1 VAGVRTGPIQED
13 NGLCVRRTVPEHV
26 PRRQPPTEPGLLA
39 VQAIEERAE
48 DSMRRLIASEFV
60 TLDGVME
67 APGHEPH
74 PDGKNAW
81 TLRYVGEDQQRYKA
95 EELFEAGAILLGRVT
110 YEIFA
115 AFWPTAPN
123 DQGFANRMNSI
134 PKYVVSGSLRTAGWQ
149 NSIIIGGNPAEK
161 IAELKQQSGGDI
173 LLVGSAD
180 LLNSLI
186 KHDVIDEYRIMVF
199 PVVLGSG
206 KRLFRD
212 ATDVTH
218 LQLVDTRT
226 FASGVTVLTYRP
238 ADRVPSSKYVE
249 TFAWTQEQMRSWQA
263 VQNADRVLATVLFTD
278 IVGSTE
284 QAAALGD
291 QGWRRLLDRHDRVAH
306 AEVERFRGRFVKST
320 GDGIL
325 ATFDAPTRAVRCAF
339 GLNAGLGDFGLAIR
353 SAIHTGEIEFRDD
366 DIGGIGVHIAARAL
380 AQAGDREV
388 VVTRTV
394 RDLVTGTDLVFSP
407 LGAVGLRGIPGEWE
421 LFAASAG

>member
-1 VAGVRTGPIQED
+1 
-13 NGLCVRRTVPEHV
+13 
-26 PRRQPPTEPGLLA
+26 
-39 VQAIEERAE
+39 
-48 DSMRRLIASEFV
+48 MRRLIASEFV

-67 APGHEPH
+67 APGHDPH

-81 TLRYVGEDQQRYKA
+81 ALRHTGDDQQRFKA

-115 AFWPTAPN
+115 AFWPTAP
-123 DQGFANRMNSI
+123 DDGGFAERMNSI
-134 PKYVVSGSLRTAGWQ
+134 PKYVVSSSLRTASWQ
-149 NSIIIGGNPAEK
+149 NTTIIQANPAQT
-161 IAELKQQSGGDI
+161 IAELKQQPGGDI
-173 LLVGSAD
+173 LLFGSAD

-186 KHDVIDEYRIMVF
+186 NHDVIDEYRLMVF
-199 PVVLGSG
+199 PVLLGSG

-212 ATDVTH
+212 ASDITH

-226 FASGVTVLTYRP
+226 FESGVTVLTYWP
-238 ADRVPSSKYVE
+238 AARVPSSKYVE
-249 TFAWTQEQMRSWQA
+249 AFAWTQEQLRSWQA
-263 VQNADRVLATVLFTD
+263 AQNADRVLATVLFTD
-278 IVGSTE
+278 IVGSTQ

-291 QGWRRLLDRHDRVAH
+291 QGWRQLLDRHDRLAR

-325 ATFDAPTRAVRCAF
+325 ATFDAPTRALRCAF
-339 GLNAGLGDFGLAIR
+339 GLNAGLGDLGLAIR

-388 VVTRTV
+388 IVTRTV
-394 RDLVTGTDLVFSP
+394 RDLVTGTDLAFSP
-407 LGAVGLRGIPGEWE
+407 LGAVGLRGVPGEWE
-421 LFAASAG
+421 LFAASAR

>member
-1 VAGVRTGPIQED
+1 VLRESLAGQAIQE
-13 NGLCVRRTVPEHV
+13 
-26 PRRQPPTEPGLLA
+26 LA
-39 VQAIEERAE
+39 EEW
-48 DSMRRLIASEFV
+48 MGRLIASEFV

-67 APGHEPH
+67 APGHEQH

-81 TLRYVGEDQQRYKA
+81 ALRYAGADQQRYKV
-95 EELFEAGAILLGRVT
+95 EELLEAGAVLLGRVT

-115 AFWPTAPN
+115 AFWPTAPK
-123 DQGFANRMNSI
+123 DEGFADRMNTI
-134 PKYVVSGSLRTAGWQ
+134 PKYVVSESLRTADWQ
-149 NSIIIGGNPAEK
+149 NSTIIGGNPAGK
-161 IAELKQQSGGDI
+161 IAELKQQAGGDI
-173 LLVGSAD
+173 LLLGSAD

-186 KHDVIDEYRIMVF
+186 NRDLIDEYRLMVF

-206 KRLFRD
+206 KRLFRH
-212 ATDVTH
+212 ATDIAH

-226 FASGVTVLTYRP
+226 FESGVIVLTYRP
-238 ADRVPSSKYVE
+238 AGRAPSSTYVE
-249 TFAWTQEQMRSWQA
+249 TFAWTQEQLRSWQA
-263 VQNADRVLATVLFTD
+263 AQNADRVLATVLFTD

-291 QGWRRLLDRHDRVAH
+291 QRWRRLLDRHDRVAR
-306 AEVERFRGRFVKST
+306 AEVERFRGRLVKST

-325 ATFDAPTRAVRCAF
+325 ATFDAPTRALRCAF
-339 GLNAGLGDFGLAIR
+339 GLNAGLGDLGLAIR

-380 AQAGDREV
+380 ALAGGGQV

-394 RDLVTGTDLVFSP
+394 RDLVTGTDLAFSP

-421 LFAASAG
+421 LFAAAG

>member
-1 VAGVRTGPIQED
+1 
-13 NGLCVRRTVPEHV
+13 
-26 PRRQPPTEPGLLA
+26 
-39 VQAIEERAE
+39 
-48 DSMRRLIASEFV
+48 MRRLIASEFV

-67 APGHEPH
+67 APGHEQH

-81 TLRYVGEDQQRYKA
+81 ALRYAGEDQQRYKI
-95 EELFEAGAILLGRVT
+95 EELSQAGAILLGRVT

-115 AFWPTAPN
+115 LFWPTAPK
-123 DQGFANRMNSI
+123 DEGFANRMNSL
-134 PKYVVSGSLRTAGWQ
+134 PKYVVSQRLRAASWQ
-149 NSIIIGGNPAEK
+149 NSSIIGGNPAER
-161 IAELKQQSGGDI
+161 IAELKQQPGGDI
-173 LLVGSAD
+173 LLFGSAD

-186 KHDVIDEYRIMVF
+186 NDDLIDEYRLMVF

-212 ATDVTH
+212 ARDVMH
-218 LQLVDTRT
+218 LQLADTRT

-238 ADRVPSSKYVE
+238 ADRVPSSRYVE
-249 TFAWTQEQMRSWQA
+249 TYAWTQDQLRSWQA
-263 VQNADRVLATVLFTD
+263 AQNADRVLATVLFTD
-278 IVGSTE
+278 IVGSTAR
-284 QAAALGD
+284 AAALGD
-291 QGWRRLLDRHDRVAH
+291 QGWRRLLDRHDQVAR

-325 ATFDAPTRAVRCAF
+325 ATFDAPTRALRCAF
-339 GLNAGLGDFGLAIR
+339 GLNAGLGDVGLSIR

-380 AQAGDREV
+380 ALAGDGEV

-394 RDLVTGTDLVFSP
+394 RDLVTGTDLAFSP

>member
-1 VAGVRTGPIQED
+1 VLKEFLT
-13 NGLCVRRTVPEHV
+13 
-26 PRRQPPTEPGLLA
+26 
-39 VQAIEERAE
+39 VQAIQERAE

-67 APGHEPH
+67 APGHEQH

-81 TLRYVGEDQQRYKA
+81 ALRHTGEDQQRYKI
-95 EELFEAGAILLGRVT
+95 EEVFEAGAILLGRVT

-123 DQGFANRMNSI
+123 DDGFADRMNSI
-134 PKYVVSGSLRTAGWQ
+134 PKYVVSGSLRAAGWR
-149 NSIIIGGNPAEK
+149 NSIIIAGNPAEK
-161 IAELKQQSGGDI
+161 IAELKRQPGGDI
-173 LLVGSAD
+173 LLFGSAD

-186 KHDVIDEYRIMVF
+186 RHDVIDEYRLMVF

-212 ATDVTH
+212 ATDITH
-218 LQLVDTRT
+218 LQLADSRT
-226 FASGVTVLTYRP
+226 FESGVTVLTYRP

-249 TFAWTQEQMRSWQA
+249 TFAWNQEQLRSWQA
-263 VQNADRVLATVLFTD
+263 AQNADRVLATVLFTD

-291 QGWRRLLDRHDRVAH
+291 QGWRRLLDRHDRLAR

-325 ATFDAPTRAVRCAF
+325 ATFDAPTRALRCAF

-380 AQAGDREV
+380 GQAGDREV

-394 RDLVTGTDLVFSP
+394 RDLVTGTDLAFSP
-407 LGAVGLRGIPGEWE
+407 LGAVGLRGVPGEWE

>member
-1 VAGVRTGPIQED
+1 
-13 NGLCVRRTVPEHV
+13 
-26 PRRQPPTEPGLLA
+26 
-39 VQAIEERAE
+39 
-48 DSMRRLIASEFV
+48 MRRLIASEFV

-67 APGHEPH
+67 APGHDPH
-74 PDGKNAW
+74 RDGKNAW
-81 TLRYVGEDQQRYKA
+81 ALRYAGADQQRYKA
-95 EELFEAGAILLGRVT
+95 EELLEAGAILMGRVT

-115 AFWPTAPN
+115 AFWPTAPS
-123 DQGFANRMNSI
+123 DEGFAERMNAL
-134 PKYVVSGSLRTAGWQ
+134 PKYVVSGSLGTAGWQ
-149 NSIIIGGNPAEK
+149 NSRIIKGDPAGR
-161 IAELKQQSGGDI
+161 IAELKQQAGGDI

-180 LLNSLI
+180 LLNSLVP
-186 KHDVIDEYRIMVF
+186 HDLIDEYRLMVF
-199 PVVLGSG
+199 PVLLRGG

-212 ATDVTH
+212 ATDITH
-218 LQLVDTRT
+218 LELVDTRT

-238 ADRVPSSKYVE
+238 ADRAPSSTYVE
-249 TFAWTQEQMRSWQA
+249 TFAWTQDQLRSWQA
-263 VQNADRVLATVLFTD
+263 AQNTDRVLATVLFTD
-278 IVGSTE
+278 IVGSTRK
-284 QAAALGD
+284 AAALGD

-325 ATFDAPTRAVRCAF
+325 ATFDAPTRALRCAF
-339 GLNAGLGDFGLAIR
+339 GLTAGLGEFGLAIR

-380 AQAGDREV
+380 ALAGDREV

-421 LFAASAG
+421 LFTASAG

>member
-1 VAGVRTGPIQED
+1 MGGRLTALRESLAGQAIQE
-13 NGLCVRRTVPEHV
+13 
-26 PRRQPPTEPGLLA
+26 LA
-39 VQAIEERAE
+39 EEW
-48 DSMRRLIASEFV
+48 MGRLIASEFV

-67 APGHEPH
+67 APGHEQH

-81 TLRYVGEDQQRYKA
+81 ALRYAGADQQRYKA
-95 EELFEAGAILLGRVT
+95 EELLEAGAVLLGRVT

-115 AFWPTAPN
+115 AFWPTAPK
-123 DQGFANRMNSI
+123 DDGFADRMNTI
-134 PKYVVSGSLRTAGWQ
+134 PKYVVSKSLRTADWQ
-149 NSIIIGGNPAEK
+149 NSTIIGGDPAGK
-161 IAELKQQSGGDI
+161 IAELKQQTGGDI

-186 KHDVIDEYRIMVF
+186 SHDLIDEYRLMVF

-206 KRLFRD
+206 KRLFRHASD
-212 ATDVTH
+212 IAH

-226 FASGVTVLTYRP
+226 FESGVIVLTYRP
-238 ADRVPSSKYVE
+238 AGRVPSSTYVE
-249 TFAWTQEQMRSWQA
+249 TFAWTQEQLRSWQA
-263 VQNADRVLATVLFTD
+263 AQNADRVLATVLFTD

-291 QGWRRLLDRHDRVAH
+291 QRWRRLLDRHDRVAR
-306 AEVERFRGRFVKST
+306 AEVERFRGRLVKST

-325 ATFDAPTRAVRCAF
+325 ATFDAPTRALRCAF
-339 GLNAGLGDFGLAIR
+339 GLNAGLGDLGLAIR

-380 AQAGDREV
+380 ALAGGGEV

-394 RDLVTGTDLVFSP
+394 RDLVTGTDLAFSP
-407 LGAVGLRGIPGEWE
+407 LGAVGLRGVPGEWE

>member
-1 VAGVRTGPIQED
+1 VLE
-13 NGLCVRRTVPEHV
+13 EF
-26 PRRQPPTEPGLLA
+26 LA
-39 VQAIEERAE
+39 VQAIQKRAG
-48 DSMRRLIASEFV
+48 DPMRRLIASEFV

-67 APGHEPH
+67 APGHEHH

-81 TLRYVGEDQQRYKA
+81 ALRYAGADQQRYKA
-95 EELFEAGAILLGRVT
+95 EELLEAGAILLGRVT

-115 AFWPTAPN
+115 AFFPTAPK
-123 DQGFANRMNSI
+123 DEGFADRMNAL
-134 PKYVVSGSLRTAGWQ
+134 PKYVVSQSLGTVGWQ
-149 NSIIIGGNPAEK
+149 NSSIIKGHAAET
-161 IAELKQQSGGDI
+161 IAELKQQSDGDI
-173 LLVGSAD
+173 LLFGSAD

-186 KHDVIDEYRIMVF
+186 KHDLIDEYRLMVF
-199 PVVLGSG
+199 PVVLGGG

-212 ATDVTH
+212 TTDVTH
-218 LQLVDTRT
+218 LELVHTRT
-226 FASGVTVLTYRP
+226 FESGVTVLTYRP
-238 ADRVPSSKYVE
+238 ADRVPLSKYVD

-263 VQNADRVLATVLFTD
+263 AQNADRVLATVLFTD
-278 IVGSTE
+278 IVGSTQ

-291 QGWRRLLDRHDRVAH
+291 QGWRRLLDRHDRVAR
-306 AEVERFRGRFVKST
+306 AEVERFRGHFVKST

-325 ATFDAPTRAVRCAF
+325 ATFDAPTRALRCAF

-366 DIGGIGVHIAARAL
+366 DIGGIGVHIAARVL

-394 RDLVTGTDLVFSP
+394 RDLVTGTDLAFSP

>member
-1 VAGVRTGPIQED
+1 MAG
-13 NGLCVRRTVPEHV
+13 
-26 PRRQPPTEPGLLA
+26 
-39 VQAIEERAE
+39 
-48 DSMRRLIASEFV
+48 RLIASEFV
-60 TLDGVME
+60 TLDGVMQ
-67 APGHEPH
+67 APGHDEH

-81 TLRYVGEDQQRYKA
+81 ALRYAGEEQQRYKA
-95 EELFEAGAILLGRVT
+95 EELFGAGAILLGRVT

-115 AFWPTAPN
+115 AFWPTAPK
-123 DQGFANRMNSI
+123 DEGFADRMNSI
-134 PKYVVSGSLRTAGWQ
+134 PKYVVSRSLRTAGWQ
-149 NSIIIGGNPAEK
+149 NTTIVGGNPVEK
-161 IAELKQQSGGDI
+161 IDELKQQAGGDI
-173 LLVGSAD
+173 LLYGSAD

-186 KHDVIDEYRIMVF
+186 RHDVIDEYRLMVF

-212 ATDVTH
+212 ATAITH

-226 FASGVTVLTYRP
+226 FGSGVTVLVYRP
-238 ADRVPSSKYVE
+238 ADQVPSSRYVE
-249 TFAWTQEQMRSWQA
+249 THAWTQEQLRSWQA
-263 VQNADRVLATVLFTD
+263 AQNADRVLATVLFTD

-291 QGWRRLLDRHDRVAH
+291 QEWRRLLDRHDRVAR

-325 ATFDAPTRAVRCAF
+325 ATFDAPTRALRCAF
-339 GLNAGLGDFGLAIR
+339 GLNAGLGDVGLAIR

-394 RDLVTGTDLVFSP
+394 RDLVTGTDLAFRP

>member
-1 VAGVRTGPIQED
+1 VLKEFLT
-13 NGLCVRRTVPEHV
+13 
-26 PRRQPPTEPGLLA
+26 
-39 VQAIEERAE
+39 VQAIQERAE
-48 DSMRRLIASEFV
+48 DSMRKLIASEFV

-67 APGHEPH
+67 APGHEQH

-81 TLRYVGEDQQRYKA
+81 ALRHTGEDQQRYKI
-95 EELFEAGAILLGRVT
+95 EEVFEAGAILLGRVT

-123 DQGFANRMNSI
+123 DDGFADRMNSI
-134 PKYVVSGSLRTAGWQ
+134 PKYVVSGSLRTAGWR

-161 IAELKQQSGGDI
+161 IAELKRQPGGDI
-173 LLVGSAD
+173 LLFGSAD

-186 KHDVIDEYRIMVF
+186 KHDVIDEYRLMVF

-212 ATDVTH
+212 ATDITH
-218 LQLVDTRT
+218 LQLADSRT
-226 FASGVTVLTYRP
+226 FESGVTVLTYRP

-249 TFAWTQEQMRSWQA
+249 TFAWNQEQLRSWQA
-263 VQNADRVLATVLFTD
+263 AQNADRVLATVLFTD

-291 QGWRRLLDRHDRVAH
+291 QGWRRLLDRHDRLAR

-325 ATFDAPTRAVRCAF
+325 ATFDAPTRALRCAF

-380 AQAGDREV
+380 GQAGDREV

-394 RDLVTGTDLVFSP
+394 RDLVTGTDLAFSP
-407 LGAVGLRGIPGEWE
+407 LGAVGLRGVPGEWE